1 MFNVNGDSLP
11 GPLIIGTFE
20 KRAPGPRI
28 RTWDCR
34 EQIQLAVRAGL
45 ELGASGLQVQRFNR
59 SATLPPASDWFRGG
73 ALDEERRGLFNFAK
87 HSISRKKEEK
97 QRCITVYLLLATEV
111 CS

>member
-1 MFNVNGDSLP
+1 MFNENGDSLP

-73 ALDEERRGLFNFAK
+73 ALDGERRGLFNFAK